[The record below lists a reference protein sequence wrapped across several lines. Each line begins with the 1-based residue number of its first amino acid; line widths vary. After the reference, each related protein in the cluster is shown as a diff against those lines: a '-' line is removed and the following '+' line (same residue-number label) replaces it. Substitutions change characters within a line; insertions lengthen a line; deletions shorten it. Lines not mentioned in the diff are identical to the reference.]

1 MQLRVWNGCVL
12 QRSLHMCSQCSRET
26 GWTNTFSISGN
37 SRGNTVVLCRNTDFH
52 LQPSFIQIAVRAP
65 HRWYRD
71 QPPTREMQMPRGK
84 NPAVWGVSSAEST
97 LQHYMRWDSNSPSIS
112 DLELTWGISFEEQ
125 KYFKKAECH
134 SEVAIIPYR
143 QLVIV
148 ARMKPQ
154 KFIRAK
160 SEFPLHCSPSWVTE
174 STAWFLLEKAGVI
187 TMPPHKLAVK
197 IQQQIA
203 PNKW

>member
-1 MQLRVWNGCVL
+1 
-12 QRSLHMCSQCSRET
+12 MCSQYSRET

-37 SRGNTVVLCRNTDFH
+37 GSGNTFVLCRNTDFH
-52 LQPSFIQIAVRAP
+52 LQPSFIQRALRAP
-65 HRWYRD
+65 YRWYRV

-84 NPAVWGVSSAEST
+84 NPPVWGVSSAEST
-97 LQHYMRWDSNSPSIS
+97 LQHYMRWDSNSPSIT
-112 DLELTWGISFEEQ
+112 DLELTWGISLEQ
-125 KYFKKAECH
+125 NYFKKAECH

-148 ARMKPQ
+148 AKMKPQ

-160 SEFPLHCSPSWVTE
+160 SEFPLHRSPSRLTAN
-174 STAWFLLEKAGVI
+174 TAWFLLEKAGVI
-187 TMPPHKLAVK
+187 TMSPHKLAVK
-197 IQQQIA
+197 IQQKIA